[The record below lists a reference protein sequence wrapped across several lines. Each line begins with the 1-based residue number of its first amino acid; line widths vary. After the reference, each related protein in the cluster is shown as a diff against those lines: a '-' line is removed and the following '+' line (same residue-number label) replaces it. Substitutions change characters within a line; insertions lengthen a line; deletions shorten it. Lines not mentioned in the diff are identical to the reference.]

1 MQLLEK
7 SVEILEKVNAQD
19 IAVFEFGEQ
28 SPFYDYFVVATVN
41 ERASAAAVGYFGKE
55 LRKELKHIEGKSN
68 TGWTLI
74 DLGDVVVHL
83 FREEDRAFYG
93 FDKRFMELKK

>member
-7 SVEILEKVNAQD
+7 TIEILEKVNAQD

-28 SPFYDYFVVATVN
+28 SPFYDCFVVATVN
-41 ERASAAAVGYFGKE
+41 ERAGSAAMGYFGKE
-55 LRKELKHIEGKSN
+55 LRENLKHIEGKDNS
-68 TGWTLI
+68 GWILI
-74 DLGDVVVHL
+74 DLGDIVVHL
-83 FREEDRAFYG
+83 FKDEDRQFYG